1 MNLTAAKTQEEVMAA
16 VAEHYPD
23 KIEIEPGKFAQFD
36 PDSGEWVY
44 QAPDGAKVIMS
55 I

>member
-1 MNLTAAKTQEEVMAA
+1 MNLEEAKTQEEVMAA
-16 VAEHYPD
+16 IAEHYPD

-36 PDSGEWVY
+36 TDSGEWFY
-44 QAPDGAKVIMS
+44 QAQDGTEVIIS

>member
-1 MNLTAAKTQEEVMAA
+1 MNLTEAKTQEEVMAA

-44 QAPDGAKVIMS
+44 YNLHLNRHIYN
-55 I
+55 